1 MKPTRNLGLFLL
13 AVAMPVF
20 ATIPVPTPEPSSM
33 LLVGGG
39 IAALILLARNKR
51 NKQ

>member
-1 MKPTRNLGLFLL
+1 MRRTRNRGLFLL

-20 ATIPVPTPEPSSM
+20 ATTPILTPEPSSM
-33 LLVGGG
+33 LLVGGD

-51 NKQ
+51 NK